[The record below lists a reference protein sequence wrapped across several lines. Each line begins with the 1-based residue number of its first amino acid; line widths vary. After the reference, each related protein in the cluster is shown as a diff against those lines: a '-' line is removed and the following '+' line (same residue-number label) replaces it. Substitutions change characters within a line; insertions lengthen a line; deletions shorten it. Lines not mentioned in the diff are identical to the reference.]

1 MSMRFLISVMLSVAL
16 AIPAFAQG
24 VIPLDAVSAYF
35 QNIDTLE
42 SKFTQINADGTID
55 TGRLYIDRP
64 GKLRFE
70 YNAPNDALILA
81 SAGSLAIFDGR
92 SNTGPERYPLSK
104 TAFSLILDRTVNL
117 TSSKFRTDAAY
128 DAGVTV
134 ITAEDPKRPQV
145 GKMHLSF
152 TDSPIALRSWVITS
166 QSGQKTTII
175 LGDVSTGVKHPNSL
189 FSIQHEMTTRN
200 Q

>member
-1 MSMRFLISVMLSVAL
+1 MRFLITAFILAAL
-16 AIPAFAQG
+16 AVPAVAQNA
-24 VIPLDAVSAYF
+24 IPLDAVSAYF
-35 QNIDTLE
+35 QKMDTLE
-42 SKFTQINADGTID
+42 SKFTQINADGSID

-70 YNAPNDALILA
+70 YNEPNDALILA
-81 SAGSLAIFDGR
+81 SGGSLAIFDGR

-117 TSSKFRTDAAY
+117 TSSNFRTDAAY

-145 GKMHLSF
+145 GKMLLSF
-152 TDSPIALRSWVITS
+152 TDDPIALRSWVIVS

-175 LGDVSTGVKHPNSL
+175 LGDVSEGVQHPNSL
-189 FSIQHEMTTRN
+189 FSIQREIDTRN
-200 Q
+200 R